1 MDSINIYTDGGYR
14 SSVGVGAYAY
24 TLEYKGHSYDAGGA
38 SVETTNNKEELKAVI
53 YALKRLKTEDIPVKV
68 YTDSKYVIGC
78 AVDWIDKWRGNN
90 YHKKGGLKNRELV
103 IELDKQVQRQGD
115 IEFIHVKGHSGVE
128 GNEKVD
134 ALVNKLMDD
143 FIAQMDDNEF
153 MEYNTNLLND

>member
-24 TLEYKGHSYDAGGA
+24 TLEYKGHSDDGGEA
-38 SVETTNNKEELKAVI
+38 SMETTNNQEELKAVI
-53 YALKRLKTEDIPVKV
+53 YALKRLKTDDIPVRV

-78 AVDWIDKWRGNN
+78 AVEWIDKWRGDN
-90 YHKKGGLKNRELV
+90 YNKKGGLKNRELI
-103 IELDKQVQRQGD
+103 IELDKQVRRQED

-134 ALVNKLMDD
+134 ALVNEIMDRYLAD
-143 FIAQMDDNEF
+143 MGLNE
-153 MEYNTNLLND
+153 